1 MRDNAMMPENPR
13 KLPPKNNSPNNSQ
26 IRGEYANY
34 RLTPQSLR
42 FIDRT
47 SKRSKQMT
55 KYSTNQISRINQAL
69 NETRDALARAMAYR
83 FDLRDM
89 EIIEFYT
96 HHIAK
101 LEAMLAD

>member
-1 MRDNAMMPENPR
+1 
-13 KLPPKNNSPNNSQ
+13 
-26 IRGEYANY
+26 
-34 RLTPQSLR
+34 
-42 FIDRT
+42 
-47 SKRSKQMT
+47 MT
-55 KYSTNQISRINQAL
+55 KYTTNQISRINQAL